1 MKTLWTIAKRE
12 YNQYFNSP
20 IAYVV
25 MFMIVLVLGIIFAI
39 VVYSSMESSLQSQM
53 YGMSAPAPDNTP
65 ITGNIVFLLVFSI
78 PALTM
83 RLVSDEMRMG
93 TMELLLTAPVR
104 DWELVVGKWLGAFLF
119 ILTIVALTLV
129 YPLIL
134 NGLVENGLDQG
145 KLLASYIGVMLVA
158 AALLG
163 MGVGIS
169 SLFSNQISAFFL
181 TMGLFIFMWW
191 LIGFPAGLVQGDA
204 GEIFRYLDM
213 KSHFYDSFN
222 MGKIM
227 LADVLYYVSLTVL
240 GLFIGTASVE
250 MRRWR

>member
-25 MFMIVLVLGIIFAI
+25 MFMIMLVLGIIFAI
-39 VVYSSMESSLQSQM
+39 VVRSSMESALQSQSF
-53 YGMSAPAPDNTP
+53 GGSTPAPDNTP

-104 DWELVVGKWLGAFLF
+104 DWELIVGKWLGAFLF

-129 YPLIL
+129 YPLIM
-134 NGLVENGLDQG
+134 NSLVINGLDQG

-158 AALLG
+158 SALLG

-169 SLFSNQISAFFL
+169 SMFSNQIAAFFL
-181 TMGLFIFMWW
+181 TMGIFIFMWW
-191 LIGFPAGLVQGDA
+191 LVGFPAGLVQGNSS
-204 GEIFRYLDM
+204 IFQYLDM
-213 KSHFYDSFN
+213 KAHFYDTFN
-222 MGKIM
+222 TGKIM
-227 LADVLYYVSLTVL
+227 LADIIYYLSLTVL
-240 GLFIGTASVE
+240 GLFVGTSAVE

>member
-1 MKTLWTIAKRE
+1 MNTLWTIAKRE

-20 IAYVV
+20 VAYVI

-39 VVYSSMESSLQSQM
+39 VVGSSMQSSQQSQM
-53 YGMSAPAPDNTP
+53 YGMSVPAPDNTP

-119 ILTIVALTLV
+119 ILTVVALTLV

-134 NGLVENGLDQG
+134 NGLVENGLDYT
-145 KLLASYIGVMLVA
+145 KLLSSYLGVILVA

-181 TMGLFIFMWW
+181 TMGVFIFMWW
-191 LIGFPAGLVQGDA
+191 LIGFPASLVQGNA
-204 GEIFRYLDM
+204 GIFEYLDM
-213 KSHFYDSFN
+213 KAHFYDTFN
-222 MGKIM
+222 AGSIV
-227 LADVLYYVSLTVL
+227 LADVIYYVSLTVL
-240 GLFIGTASVE
+240 GLFIGTSAVE

>member
-1 MKTLWTIAKRE
+1 MRTLWTIAKRE

-25 MFMIVLVLGIIFAI
+25 MFMIMLVLGIIFAI
-39 VVYSSMESSLQSQM
+39 VVRSSMQSALQSQM
-53 YGMSAPAPDNTP
+53 YGGSMSAPDNSP

-93 TMELLLTAPVR
+93 TMELLLTAAVL
-104 DWELVVGKWLGAFLF
+104 DWELIVVKLLGAFLF

-134 NGLVENGLDQG
+134 NGLVENGLDYT

-163 MGVGIS
+163 LGVGIS
-169 SLFSNQISAFFL
+169 SMFTNQIAAFFL
-181 TMGLFIFMWW
+181 TMGVFIFLWW
-191 LIGFPAGLVQGDA
+191 LIGFPAGLVQSNSS
-204 GEIFRYLDM
+204 IFEYLDM
-213 KSHFYDSFN
+213 KAHFYDTFN
-222 MGKIM
+222 TGRIM
-227 LADVLYYVSLTVL
+227 LADIVYYVSLTAL
-240 GLFIGTASVE
+240 GLFVGTSAVE

>member
-1 MKTLWTIAKRE
+1 MRTLWTIAKRE

-25 MFMIVLVLGIIFAI
+25 MFMIMLVLGIIFAI
-39 VVYSSMESSLQSQM
+39 VVRSSMQSALQSQM
-53 YGMSAPAPDNTP
+53 YGGSMSAPDNSP

-134 NGLVENGLDQG
+134 NGLVENGLDQS

-163 MGVGIS
+163 LGVGIS
-169 SLFSNQISAFFL
+169 SMFTNQIAAFFL
-181 TMGLFIFMWW
+181 TMGVFIFLWW
-191 LIGFPAGLVQGDA
+191 LIGFPAGLVQGNSS
-204 GEIFRYLDM
+204 IFEYLDM
-213 KSHFYDSFN
+213 KAHFYDTFN
-222 MGKIM
+222 TGRIM
-227 LADVLYYVSLTVL
+227 LADIIYYVSLTVL
-240 GLFIGTASVE
+240 GLFVGTSAVE